1 MKAGELLAQQAITAT
16 PTLLYKAVS
25 VIELTRLQLFNADAA
40 ARAVKVYLSIVATPT
55 LDDTEVIQ
63 SASVPAGQSV
73 TLWGEESPILM
84 LGDDVVGVSADAAGA
99 HCTLYGIAVEGA
111 GGGVVE
117 SAPPVMYTRYAL
129 LTDDDSVPTAAEF
142 AASPMTATG
151 TNSGVVIT
159 VNGPFTSKYL
169 HFADRN
175 SALTQIA
182 LQRSRGPARN
192 YRTTTFSADPV
203 SVGMIGEAEYFAYT
217 SSYGLR
223 TNRMTQGW
231 ELR

>member
-16 PTLLYKAVS
+16 PALLYKAVS
-25 VIELTRLQLFNADAA
+25 VVELTRLQIFNADAA
-40 ARAVKVYLSIVATPT
+40 ARAVKVYFSIVATPA

-63 SASVPAGQSV
+63 SASVPSGQSV

-111 GGGVVE
+111 GGGVVDL
-117 SAPPVMYTRYAL
+117 APPVMYARYAL
-129 LTDDDSVPTAAEF
+129 LTDDATVPTAAEF
-142 AASPMTATG
+142 EASTMTATG
-151 TNSGVVIT
+151 TNRGVVIT

-175 SALTQIA
+175 QNLATIG
-182 LQRSRGPARN
+182 LQRTRGPARN
-192 YRTTTFSADPV
+192 YRNSTFRGDPT
-203 SVGMIGEAEYFAYT
+203 SVGMIGEHEYFAYT
-217 SSYGLR
+217 TGVAIR
-223 TNRMTQGW
+223 TTRMTQGW